1 MAEEIF
7 MEKTKNDKELFFA
20 TGYLLIL
27 ILLML
32 SLIGYF
38 LFFSNSRKTPDVAIN
53 NIGTKDQDSGDIQ
66 NIENLVLKTSQE
78 AIEKL
83 NTPQKLISF
92 LNKNFTI
99 QERDGYKAYDP
110 DEFLLQKKGSSHD
123 LAVFCAYILSKNEY
137 EAGVIRFNYLSEDGE
152 KESRSVTVFRDVDLP
167 KYITVTN
174 EGIKMFHY
182 GWSFEDLC
190 LAEEKRLNIQIFE
203 YVFFPAGIFDLT
215 DPLKGYQ
222 WRKRP

>member
-1 MAEEIF
+1 MAGEIF

-20 TGYLLIL
+20 TGCLL

-32 SLIGYF
+32 SLSGYF
-38 LFFSNSRKTPDVAIN
+38 LFFSNSIKTPDVAIN
-53 NIGTKDQDSGDIQ
+53 NIGTKNQESEDIQ
-66 NIENLVLKTSQE
+66 SIENLVLKTSQE
-78 AIEKL
+78 VVEKL
-83 NTPQKLISF
+83 NTPQKLVSF

-99 QERDGYKAYDP
+99 QEREGYKAYDP

-123 LAVFCAYILSKNEY
+123 LAVFCAHILSKNEY
-137 EAGVIRFNYLSEDGE
+137 EAGVIRFNYKLSEDGE
-152 KESRSVTVFRDVDLP
+152 EESRSVTVFRDADLP
-167 KYITVTN
+167 KYITATK
-174 EGIKMFHY
+174 EGIKMFHH

-215 DPLKGYQ
+215 DPLEGYQ